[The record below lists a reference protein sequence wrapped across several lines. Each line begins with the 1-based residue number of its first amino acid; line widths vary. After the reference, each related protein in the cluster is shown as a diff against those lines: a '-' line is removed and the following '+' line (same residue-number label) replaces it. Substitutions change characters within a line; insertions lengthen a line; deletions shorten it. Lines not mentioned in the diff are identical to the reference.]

1 MKSFFYYTIMSRSI
15 HRYIPVAASLSMLT
29 LLTSLLLMTATVATA
44 AEGDTSTRP
53 NFVIIMSDDVSWTS
67 FGCTNP
73 GAFTKTPNID
83 NLAKEGLICTNFYTS
98 SAVCIPTRHELYT
111 ALLPPSSG
119 MYGNSSKPR
128 GEFLNVNNYLREI
141 GYVTGRAGKSH
152 FRSKFN
158 FKTIPGFAGNCNAE
172 NTPWNMDGVKQ
183 FISEAVAE
191 KKNFCAFIC
200 SVEGHHPW
208 TMGNP
213 KNVSAASITVPPH
226 MVDTPKT
233 REALSRHAAEVEVFD
248 EQVGASLRLLKEM
261 NLDENTVVIV
271 LSEQGTALP
280 MGKFSQYNF
289 GTRALCAVR
298 WPNHIAPGSITPAV
312 SMYCDIVPT
321 LVDLAGGKQP
331 EGVDGRSMRQAW
343 MGKTKEHRKY
353 AFMVD
358 GNYQRSIASE
368 RYKLVWTPSGKDYS
382 GPTTSTR
389 NTSNKFYSQ
398 VWAEWLEAAKNIPD
412 AKRKIDHVLKH
423 PPYELYDIQNDPY
436 ELVNLADDPKHAE
449 TLKKMTTDLK
459 VEITSLKD
467 SMKEISGK
475 EADEEE

>member
-1 MKSFFYYTIMSRSI
+1 MKHF
-15 HRYIPVAASLSMLT
+15 LT
-29 LLTSLLLMTATVATA
+29 FLTVPLLLIMPAVATA
-44 AEGDTSTRP
+44 AEADQGTRP
-53 NFVIIMSDDVSWTS
+53 NFLIIMADDVSWTS
-67 FGCTNP
+67 FGCANP

-83 NLAKEGLICTNFYTS
+83 KLAKEGLICTNFYTS

-119 MYGNSSKPR
+119 MYSNSSKPSGQFR
-128 GEFLNVNNYLREI
+128 NVNNYLGDL

-152 FRSKFN
+152 FRSKYSFES
-158 FKTIPGFAGNCNAE
+158 IPGFAGNCNGE

-208 TMGNP
+208 TMGDP
-213 KNVSAASITVPPH
+213 KNVPAASITVPPH

-248 EQVGASLRLLKEM
+248 EQVGSSLRLLKEM

-271 LSEQGTALP
+271 LSEQGMAMP
-280 MGKFSQYNF
+280 RGKFSSYNF
-289 GTRALCAVR
+289 GTRTLCAVR

-331 EGVDGRSMRQAW
+331 EGVDGRSLRQAW

-353 AFMVD
+353 AFLVD
-358 GNYQRSIASE
+358 GNYQRAIASD
-368 RYKLVWTPSGKDYS
+368 RYKLVWSPSGKDYS
-382 GPTTSTR
+382 GPTTRTKKASK
-389 NTSNKFYSQ
+389 KFFTLA
-398 VWAEWLEAAKNIPD
+398 WAEWLEAAKNDPD
-412 AKRKIDHVLKH
+412 AKRKIDRVLKH
-423 PPYELYDIQNDPY
+423 PLYELYDIQKDPF
-436 ELVNLADDPKHAE
+436 ELVNLAGDPKHAE
-449 TLKKMTTDLK
+449 TLKQMSADLK
-459 VEITSLKD
+459 AEILSLKD
-467 SMKEISGK
+467 SMKETGDK
-475 EADEEE
+475 EDDDEQ